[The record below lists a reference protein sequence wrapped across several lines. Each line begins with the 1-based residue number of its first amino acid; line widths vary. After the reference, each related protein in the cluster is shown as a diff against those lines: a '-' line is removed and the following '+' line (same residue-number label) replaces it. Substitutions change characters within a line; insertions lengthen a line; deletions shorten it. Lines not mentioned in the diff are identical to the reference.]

1 MCSFCH
7 LAKSFLFPYPSIS
20 TCSIPIGAYA
30 IAASYCKTYLLII
43 IMKDFDLRGVSAN
56 IILFTAP
63 TSTRVESP
71 KRCYCQSCQRMWL
84 GPYCAFPVLFGKGA
98 VQTHLPAVTLLQGL
112 RPRWTYER
120 RSVSGAGAGPVSLAK
135 CHTNTCIDGKS
146 HESLWDGGNVLIGS
160 VH

>member
-43 IMKDFDLRGVSAN
+43 IMKDFDLRGAN

-63 TSTRVESP
+63 TSARVESP

-146 HESLWDGGNVLIGS
+146 HESL
-160 VH
+160 